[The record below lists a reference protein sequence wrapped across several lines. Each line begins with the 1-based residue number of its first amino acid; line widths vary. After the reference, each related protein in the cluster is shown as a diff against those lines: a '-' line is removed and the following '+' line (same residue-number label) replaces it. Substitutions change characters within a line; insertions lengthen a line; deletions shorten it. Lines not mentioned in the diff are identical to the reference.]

1 MSNLWSAHLLRLRR
15 SRTFWISMG
24 IMAASGALE
33 ALLGYGAMVE
43 LLRSGVEDAFVSL
56 DSRYVLFHFIAGLL
70 LSVFCALFTGAEYSD
85 GAMRRKLAAGHS
97 RAVVYLS
104 HLALSVMVGVLLCL
118 GYIAAVL
125 AVGLPLLGPL
135 QIPASTILFF
145 TLCAFVMTAALAALF
160 TLISMLCQNKAVTAV
175 ASIFL
180 AYFLLFLGIFFN
192 SQSTPDRARVL
203 SGPPVRGGRSDRDRG
218 SPPQSLLC
226 PGAETGALS
235 VFLRSAGLSD
245 RAACGGPG
253 AWTVRT
259 ADSVLPGGWSRQ
271 HRRGGGPVPE
281 EGFELR

>member
-192 SQSTPDRARVL
+192 SRLTEPEFYPARQYVEDGQIVTEEAHPNPFYVQGPRRELYQFFYDLPGCQAVQLVAGLEHGL
-203 SGPPVRGGRSDRDRG
+203 SGRLILY
-218 SPPQSLLC
+218 SLAV
-226 PGAETGALS
+226 GAASTGAG
-235 VFLRSAGLSD
+235 V
-245 RAACGGPG
+245 
-253 AWTVRT
+253 
-259 ADSVLPGGWSRQ
+259 VLFRKKA
-271 HRRGGGPVPE
+271 
-281 EGFELR
+281 LN

>member
-15 SRTFWISMG
+15 SRRVWISMG
-24 IMAASGALE
+24 IMGASVALE

-43 LLRSGVEDAFVSL
+43 LLRSGVDDAFVSL

-85 GAMRRKLAAGHS
+85 GTMRRKLAAGHS

-175 ASIFL
+175 EIGRASC
-180 AYFLLFLGIFFN
+180 
-192 SQSTPDRARVL
+192 RERV
-203 SGPPVRGGRSDRDRG
+203 
-218 SPPQSLLC
+218 
-226 PGAETGALS
+226 
-235 VFLRSAGLSD
+235 
-245 RAACGGPG
+245 
-253 AWTVRT
+253 
-259 ADSVLPGGWSRQ
+259 
-271 HRRGGGPVPE
+271 
-281 EGFELR
+281 